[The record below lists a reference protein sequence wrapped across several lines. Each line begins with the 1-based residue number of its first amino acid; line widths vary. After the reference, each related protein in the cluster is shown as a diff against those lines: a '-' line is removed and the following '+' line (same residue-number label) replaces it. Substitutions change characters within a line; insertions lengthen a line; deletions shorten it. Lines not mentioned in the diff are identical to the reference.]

1 MTTHTPYGYKIIKG
15 QAIIDESVACKIRLL
30 FNEFLHCGSMRAAAI
45 KAGIEKNHS
54 VVGRI
59 LKNKL
64 YLGDDYYPQLID
76 ADVFNRVQDLRNNNA
91 KAQNRIREYKE
102 QTPCSDVTKYK
113 IKKLVR
119 QFDNPFKQAEYAYS
133 LIEEEKHE

>member
-30 FNEFLHCGSMRAAAI
+30 FNEFLRCGSMRAAAI
-45 KAGIEKNHS
+45 KAGIEKTHS
-54 VVGRI
+54 VLGRI

-76 ADVFNRVQDLRNNNA
+76 EDVFNRVQVLRNDNA
-91 KAQNRIREYKE
+91 RAQNRIREYKE
-102 QTPCSDVTKYK
+102 QSSFSDDTKYK
-113 IKKLVR
+113 IKKIVR

-133 LIEEEKHE
+133 LIEEEKYE